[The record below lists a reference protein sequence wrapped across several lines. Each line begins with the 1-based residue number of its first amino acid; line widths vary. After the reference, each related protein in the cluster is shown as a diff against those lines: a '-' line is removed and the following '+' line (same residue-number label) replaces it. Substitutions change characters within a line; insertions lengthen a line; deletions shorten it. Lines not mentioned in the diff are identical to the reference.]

1 MHVNGLKQANRD
13 PNPQVSDVN
22 VPKQGVR
29 IRTEKEFSEEE
40 TYGAKIKGPRAV
52 PAHAASH
59 FWRQKARAPRGAG
72 SKPMPRKMVSAGW
85 AYLEHTS
92 KHEVLQGKTGE

>member
-1 MHVNGLKQANRD
+1 MHINGLKQAKRD

-29 IRTEKEFSEEE
+29 IRNEKEFSEEE
-40 TYGAKIKGPRAV
+40 NYGAKIKGPRAV
-52 PAHAASH
+52 PAHAALH
-59 FWRQKARAPRGAG
+59 FGAKKRAG

>member
-1 MHVNGLKQANRD
+1 MHVNGLKQAKRD

-59 FWRQKARAPRGAG
+59 FHWILAPKSARSTRRGKQTDAKEDG
-72 SKPMPRKMVSAGW
+72 FSRMGVSGA
-85 AYLEHTS
+85 
-92 KHEVLQGKTGE
+92 HE